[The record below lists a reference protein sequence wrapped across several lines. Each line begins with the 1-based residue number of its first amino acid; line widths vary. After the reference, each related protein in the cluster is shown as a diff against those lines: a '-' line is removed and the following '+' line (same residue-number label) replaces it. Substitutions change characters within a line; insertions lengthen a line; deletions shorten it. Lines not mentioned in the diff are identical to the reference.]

1 MDVASSIADGL
12 PPALQGRYLA
22 LQQAFV
28 AGLPARWLELEAA
41 ATPAARQ
48 LVLHRLAGAAGSFD
62 LAHLSECARVA
73 EELALSALPGKLAR
87 ALDLLKVQIE
97 LAQATVHAGDVQPAP

>member
-1 MDVASSIADGL
+1 MASRIADGL
-12 PPALQGRYLA
+12 PPALQDRYRA
-22 LQQAFV
+22 LQRAFV

-62 LAHLSECARVA
+62 FSHMSKCARVA
-73 EELALSALPGKLAR
+73 EELALSELPGKLAQ
-87 ALDLLKVQIE
+87 ALDLLKIQIE
-97 LAQATVHAGDVQPAP
+97 LAQATIHAGDVPPAP

>member
-1 MDVASSIADGL
+1 MDVASRIADGL
-12 PPALQGRYLA
+12 PPALQGSYLV

-41 ATPAARQ
+41 ATPIARQ

-62 LAHLSECARVA
+62 FAHLSKCARVA
-73 EELALSALPGKLAR
+73 EELALSDLPEKLAR
-87 ALDLLKVQIE
+87 ALNLLKIQIE
-97 LAQATVHAGDVQPAP
+97 LAQAMIHSGNVPPAP